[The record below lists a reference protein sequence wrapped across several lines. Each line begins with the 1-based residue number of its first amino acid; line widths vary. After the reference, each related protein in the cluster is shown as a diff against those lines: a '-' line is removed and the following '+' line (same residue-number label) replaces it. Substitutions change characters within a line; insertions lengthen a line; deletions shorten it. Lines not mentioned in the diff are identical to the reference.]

1 MEKGQKNQEKHTKK
15 VKKPNKYV
23 KNHGKRTEEP
33 RKYILKI
40 EKSQISM

>member
-23 KNHGKRTEEP
+23 KNHGKMTEDP
-33 RKYILKI
+33 RKNILKRK
-40 EKSQISM
+40 KSQISM